1 MNTNVIGF
9 YLVVI
14 NLVAFLMFGV
24 DKSRARK
31 HQWRVAERSL
41 FLVAL
46 VGGSLGAICGMFFFR
61 HKTKNWYFRLGLPL
75 ILLVQ
80 ILLLAAVYYGRI

>member
-61 HKTKNWYFRLGLPL
+61 HKTKHWYFRLGLPL